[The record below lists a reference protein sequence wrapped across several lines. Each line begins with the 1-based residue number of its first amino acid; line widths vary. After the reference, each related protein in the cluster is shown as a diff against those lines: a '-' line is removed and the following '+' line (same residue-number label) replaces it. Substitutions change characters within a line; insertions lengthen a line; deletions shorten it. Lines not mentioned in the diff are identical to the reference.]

1 MGGMSLR
8 YLTADRCKQRLDE
21 AMSNWSYVG
30 PLWQVP
36 KDSVGSGRDFECPG
50 KIAMRS

>member
-1 MGGMSLR
+1 
-8 YLTADRCKQRLDE
+8 
-21 AMSNWSYVG
+21 MSNWSYVG

-50 KIAMRS
+50 KIVMRSRFVAVGLANPKRITIADDV